1 MAEMPDRTREVGGGT
16 AEVTG
21 GERQARA
28 ALGEYTGDEAPKL
41 MEEVVRRENLLA
53 AYARVV
59 ANGGAPG
66 VDGMTV
72 DDLMGHCR
80 EQWPRIRKALLS
92 GTYEP
97 QPVRR
102 VEIPKPGGG
111 VRTLGIP
118 TVVDRMIQ
126 QALHQVLAPLRPDV
140 LGRQLRLPAGTKR
153 SSSRRARP
161 RAHRGGTPVGGGPR
175 SRPVLRYGEPRRADG
190 TSGAPGEG

>member
-126 QALHQVLAPLRPDV
+126 QALHQVLSPRFDPTFSAGSYGFRR
-140 LGRQLRLPAGTKR
+140 GRSALQQIPKGAFVQV
-153 SSSRRARP
+153 RR
-161 RAHRGGTPVGGGPR
+161 
-175 SRPVLRYGEPRRADG
+175 
-190 TSGAPGEG
+190 GA